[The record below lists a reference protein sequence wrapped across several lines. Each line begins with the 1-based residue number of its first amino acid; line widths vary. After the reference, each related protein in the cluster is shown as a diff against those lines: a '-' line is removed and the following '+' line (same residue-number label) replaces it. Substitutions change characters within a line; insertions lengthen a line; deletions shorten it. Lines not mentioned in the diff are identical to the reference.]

1 MGKRFLRQD
10 TRRHLRLG
18 KRKRKLQKWRN
29 PRGRHNK
36 VRRQRRNYPLRVKI
50 GYGSPRELA
59 GKIDNMTPTL
69 VHNLKELSALK
80 KDSLIIIARVG
91 ARKKLDIIKK
101 ANESGFKIMNLSG
114 GDKR

>member
-1 MGKRFLRQD
+1 MSKKFLRQD

-18 KRKRKLQKWRN
+18 KRRRKNQKWRN

-36 VRRQRRNYPLRVKI
+36 VRRQRRNYPARVKI

-59 GKIDNMTPTL
+59 GKIDNLTPVL
-69 VHNLKELSALK
+69 VHNIKELSVLK

-101 ANESGFKIMNLSG
+101 AQELNLKILNLG
-114 GDKR
+114 GKSK